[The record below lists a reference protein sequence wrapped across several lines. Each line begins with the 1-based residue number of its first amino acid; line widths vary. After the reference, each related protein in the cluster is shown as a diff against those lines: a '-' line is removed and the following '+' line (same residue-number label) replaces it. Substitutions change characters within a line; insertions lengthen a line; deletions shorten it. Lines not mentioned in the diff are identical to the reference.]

1 VPGVRE
7 LRRADL
13 EALIGRTAQ
22 AVSGPARLYLLGD
35 ASHLAAGS
43 RRWAQRLD
51 LAADPEVGDPAALR
65 AGVASAARELGVPI
79 GWEHPGDVIPL
90 PDGAATRTRAT
101 TLDAAAL
108 EVCHFDPVSVVFRL
122 VARGDEDDYRV
133 ALDYLAAGWVTMED
147 LEATLERTL
156 SRFTRETIQQDPA
169 EFRRK
174 FRGLRQM
181 WRARVPR
188 RET

>member
-1 VPGVRE
+1 MTAVRE

-13 EALIGRTAQ
+13 ESLIGRAAQ
-22 AVSGPARLYLLGD
+22 VVSAPARLYLLGD

-51 LAADPEVGDPAALR
+51 LAADPDLGNVEALR
-65 AGVASAARELGVPI
+65 AGIASAAEELGVGI
-79 GWEHPGDVIPL
+79 RWEHPGDVIPL
-90 PDGAATRTRAT
+90 PEGAARRMRAT
-101 TLDAAAL
+101 TLDAASF

-133 ALDYLAAGWVTMED
+133 ALDYLAAGWVTMEE
-147 LEATLERTL
+147 LETVLERTL

-181 WRARVPR
+181 WGAARRP
-188 RET
+188 

>member
-1 VPGVRE
+1 MRE

-13 EALIGRTAQ
+13 ESLIGRAAQ
-22 AVSGPARLYLLGD
+22 VVSAPSGLYLLGV
-35 ASHLAAGS
+35 ASPLAAGS

-51 LAADPEVGDPAALR
+51 LAADPDLGNVEALR
-65 AGVASAARELGVPI
+65 AGIASAAEELGVGI
-79 GWEHPGDVIPL
+79 RWEHPGDVIPL
-90 PDGAATRTRAT
+90 PEGAARRMRAT
-101 TLDAAAL
+101 TLDAASF

-133 ALDYLAAGWVTMED
+133 ALDYLAAGWVTMEE
-147 LEATLERTL
+147 LETVLERTL

-181 WRARVPR
+181 WGAARRP
-188 RET
+188 